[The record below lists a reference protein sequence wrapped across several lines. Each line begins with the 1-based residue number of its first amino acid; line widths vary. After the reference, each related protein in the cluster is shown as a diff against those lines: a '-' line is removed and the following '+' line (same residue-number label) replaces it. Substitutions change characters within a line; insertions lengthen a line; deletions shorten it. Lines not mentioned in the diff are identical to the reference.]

1 MATLPTSPQDST
13 GRAAEQAAKK
23 RAKEL
28 ADRKDEISLSRQA
41 EEISNANDVFDPR
54 NPDQPLLIDEVE
66 SVGVTVANES
76 VTIRTIADIEDMT
89 YGIVNGAPQV
99 FNFKQGRAYSVSPDI
114 ASYLMRLGYIHQI
127 G

>member
-41 EEISNANDVFDPR
+41 EELSNANDVFDPR
-54 NPDQPLLIDEVE
+54 TPDKPILIDEVE
-66 SVGVTVANES
+66 SLGVNIVNEMI
-76 VTIRTIADIEDMT
+76 TIRTIADIEDMT
-89 YGIVNGAPQV
+89 YGVIDGSPQV
-99 FNFKQGRAYSVSPDI
+99 FNFKQGRAYSVTRDL
-114 ASYLMRLGYIHQI
+114 ADYLYRLGYIHQL